1 MISYIKRAVK
11 DIFKNVY
18 LNSVAVITI
27 ALSVLIISTFGVF
40 VLNANDMVAAWKK
53 DVRIMVY
60 LAPGVTGDKLL
71 DLETEIREFK
81 GVNSVDFI
89 SKEAALEFLKE
100 KMQGQS
106 SLLENLDENPLP
118 DAFEI
123 HLDPDMNKVE
133 EVEALAGHI
142 SALSKV
148 TDVEYGQVWLKR
160 FAGIFTLFRLAAF
173 GIGGLFF
180 MASVFIIANTI
191 RLVLYQRRDEIEI
204 MRLVGAT
211 DTFIKMPFYVE
222 GMILG
227 ASGGFVGI
235 AAAFFG
241 YVMVSSNM
249 ASGISSGFFHIRF
262 FPMDISLGI
271 ICSSILVGWLGCY
284 LSLKQFLKEH

>member
-11 DIFKNVY
+11 DIFKNIY
-18 LNSVAVITI
+18 LNSVAIITI
-27 ALSVLIISTFGVF
+27 ALSVLIISTFGMF
-40 VLNANDMVAAWKK
+40 VLNANDLIAAWKK
-53 DVRIMVY
+53 GVRIMVY
-60 LAPGVTGDKLL
+60 LSPGVTGDRLL

-81 GVNSVDFI
+81 GVKSVDFI

-100 KMQGQS
+100 KMKAQS
-106 SLLENLDENPLP
+106 SLLGNIDENPLP

-123 HLDPDMNKVE
+123 SLDPDMKKID
-133 EVEALAGHI
+133 EVEALAAHI
-142 SALSKV
+142 NALPKV

-160 FAGIFTLFRLAAF
+160 FAGIFNLFRMAAF

-204 MRLVGAT
+204 MRYVGAT

-227 ASGGFVGI
+227 ASGGLVGI
-235 AAAFFG
+235 ITAYLG
-241 YVMVSSNM
+241 YFMVSSNM
-249 ASGISSGFFHIRF
+249 ASGISSGFFQIRF
-262 FPMDISLGI
+262 FPLEISMGV